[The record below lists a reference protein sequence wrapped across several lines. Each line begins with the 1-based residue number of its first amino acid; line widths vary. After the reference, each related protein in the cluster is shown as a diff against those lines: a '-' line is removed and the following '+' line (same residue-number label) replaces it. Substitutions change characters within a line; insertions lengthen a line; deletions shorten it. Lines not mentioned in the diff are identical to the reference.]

1 MKKPRFEAVFSELAF
16 LFEDVDLAIE
26 NIDKW
31 AKPRSVP
38 KPNLLLWGMDKLEM
52 IPQPY
57 GVMLIIV
64 PWNYPIQLSL
74 VPLVGAIAAGNCVII
89 KVTIF
94 LYIFNV

>member
-1 MKKPRFEAVFSELAF
+1 
-16 LFEDVDLAIE
+16 
-26 NIDKW
+26 
-31 AKPRSVP
+31 
-38 KPNLLLWGMDKLEM
+38 MDKLEM

-89 KVTIF
+89 KVIKIIIYSMRIGNNIINIF
-94 LYIFNV
+94 HHFSLQN